1 MRRWRNVK
9 RRKRSI
15 AGPYVETVGD
25 GRRPSTGGQL
35 ADVLA
40 PDGVLL
46 ELEDPPDVDAD
57 EDSDDEEPD
66 GVEDDDF
73 DGEPFALEPFAA
85 RLSVR

>member
-1 MRRWRNVK
+1 VK

-15 AGPYVETVGD
+15 AGPYVETGAD

-40 PDGVLL
+40 PDGVVL
-46 ELEDPPDVDAD
+46 ELEEPPDFDPD
-57 EDSDDEEPD
+57 EDSDDEEVD

-73 DGEPFALEPFAA
+73 DDDPFAPEPFAA

>member
-1 MRRWRNVK
+1 M
-9 RRKRSI
+9 
-15 AGPYVETVGD
+15 D

-40 PDGVLL
+40 PDGVVL

-57 EDSDDEEPD
+57 EESDDEDFD
-66 GVEDDDF
+66 GVEDDDDF
-73 DGEPFALEPFAA
+73 DDESLALEPFAA

>member
-15 AGPYVETVGD
+15 AGPYVEIGVD

-35 ADVLA
+35 AEALA
-40 PDGVLL
+40 PDGVVLGL
-46 ELEDPPDVDAD
+46 EEPAEVDAD
-57 EDSDDEEPD
+57 EDSDGEELD
-66 GVEDDDF
+66 GVEADEFDD
-73 DGEPFALEPFAA
+73 EPFALEPLAA